1 MLFKETNGK
10 SMGFSVFNP
19 FEFTVIFSFIN

>member
-10 SMGFSVFNP
+10 YMGFSVFFP
-19 FEFTVIFSFIN
+19 FELTVIFSFPN